1 VAGNESGIGLRCAAS
16 GPYRADS
23 SSLEGRMRGRRP
35 ASEARTRSSERAT
48 APLADRANI
57 DEELIDAARLQIAE
71 LQRSKGPVT

>member
-1 VAGNESGIGLRCAAS
+1 
-16 GPYRADS
+16 
-23 SSLEGRMRGRRP
+23 MRGRRP

-57 DEELIDAARLQIAE
+57 DEELIDAARLQSAE